1 MLGRGAV
8 RDIEPHVRR
17 GQRGGGVASPGDVGT
32 SAFITG
38 RRTDVLAA
46 NALATALNPAYVP
59 RTNMVRWLFLDEP
72 AARAIYPDF
81 DIVATES
88 AASLRATVGP
98 DLDDPDLIELVGELS
113 VKSGLFRRLWTRHDV
128 REKSEGYKRFT
139 HPLVGPLE
147 LRYESFTVNGA
158 DGQLLIVYHAEPGS
172 PTEQSLALLSSLIAQ
187 ERAGPRRNS
196 QRT

>member
-1 MLGRGAV
+1 
-8 RDIEPHVRR
+8 
-17 GQRGGGVASPGDVGT
+17 
-32 SAFITG
+32 
-38 RRTDVLAA
+38 VLAA